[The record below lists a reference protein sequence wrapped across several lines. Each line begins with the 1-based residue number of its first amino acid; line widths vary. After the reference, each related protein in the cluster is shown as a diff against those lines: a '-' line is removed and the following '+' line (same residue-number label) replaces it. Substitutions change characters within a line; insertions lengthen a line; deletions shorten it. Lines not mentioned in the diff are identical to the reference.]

1 MNLLNRSYLVRLAL
15 CTQFIVFLS
24 TAMASEMAGKPL
36 VDFSD
41 ESIARQ
47 WISVNDDVMGGI
59 SEGQFRIT
67 DDKTLEF
74 SGNLSLENN
83 GGFASIR
90 TQPADLNLDGYDTIG
105 LRLKGDGRTYYF
117 NLRTS
122 SRNRVSSYRAPIK
135 TQKDTWQ
142 DIHIP
147 LNAFVYTSFGRVV
160 RGADP
165 VKAENI
171 QSVGFTLSDKKSGP
185 FKLEVSEI
193 RAAKATRNNET
204 AVLDPSD
211 DSVKNKDIVETAIA
225 TGQFKTLVTAVQAAG
240 LVETLKGPGP
250 LTVFAPTDDAF
261 AKLPKATLESLL
273 KAENR
278 PKLIDIL
285 TYHVVP
291 GRITAEQVSKLPKAD
306 TVQGTSVLISAKDDK
321 VNIDKASV
329 IKADIEVSNGV
340 IHVIDEVLMPK
351 DIVSTAETAGKFK
364 TLLAAADAADL
375 VDALKSKGPLTVF
388 APTDAAFEALPD
400 GTVEDLLRPENK
412 TRLAA
417 ILTYHV
423 IADDISFSGQQAK
436 TLQGGNVDIR
446 PSGNVRV
453 DDAEVLLADVRA
465 TNGVIHVIDRVLLP
479 DLPEPTP
486 VRKAMGVIELAIER
500 GVPLFNAGKPEAC
513 AAIYEVAARS
523 LLDGYKDALDEKA
536 RERLEKAITNIRED
550 HRASQQAWILRYA
563 LDDVY
568 NSLRDKK

>member
-204 AVLDPSD
+204 AVLDSSD